1 MIDFTWF
8 YFIGRT
14 KLNLTFTE
22 TGRLTLRLFNK
33 LYGYYK
39 ADWSREMIM
48 AASRQ
53 TYESIR
59 EKIREDQDVI

>member
-22 TGRLTLRLFNK
+22 TGRMTLRLFNK
-33 LYGYYK
+33 LYEHYK
-39 ADWSREMIM
+39 SDWSREMAM
-48 AASRQ
+48 AATHQ
-53 TYESIR
+53 TYDMIKNQIR
-59 EKIREDQDVI
+59 ENEDVL